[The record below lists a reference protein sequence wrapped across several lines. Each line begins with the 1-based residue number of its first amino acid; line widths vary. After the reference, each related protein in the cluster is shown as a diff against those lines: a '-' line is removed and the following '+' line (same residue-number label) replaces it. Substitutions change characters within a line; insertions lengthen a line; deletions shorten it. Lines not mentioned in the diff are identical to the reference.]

1 MTTERIQLRQGVWLN
16 YVHSDRFKTG
26 CFSFNL
32 ICPLTRPDAAPNAL
46 IPSVLLRG
54 SRDYPD
60 LQAISRRLDSLYGA
74 TVGTLVRKKGEAQ
87 VVGLYADFLEDCYGE
102 NQPVFQSMMDFL
114 EGLLFEPVEE
124 NGGFLTE
131 YLDGERHNLENTIA
145 ARVNEKRAYAI
156 HRLLANMCVGER
168 YAVPRLG
175 EADTLAALTGR
186 SLLARWRRLLAEQ
199 PVEIFYLGQQPREQ
213 VTQVLERL
221 VTHLPDGPRPAVE
234 AAAVFRP
241 ERPVQYVDEAMD
253 VTQGKL
259 TLGLRT
265 PITLFDERYP
275 ALMLLNA
282 VYGAGM
288 TSKLFLNIREAQSLC
303 YYANSSVDKF
313 KGVMVVGSGIAFD
326 RYQQALDGILAELE
340 ACKAGQITG
349 EELES
354 ARSYLLSGLRTGQ
367 DSPGRLDD
375 YAVGQAVA
383 GLHGT
388 MEELAGKLRAVT
400 AEQVVEAAKTL
411 TLDTVYFL
419 KGVDQ

>member
-1 MTTERIQLRQGVWLN
+1 
-16 YVHSDRFKTG
+16 
-26 CFSFNL
+26 
-32 ICPLTRPDAAPNAL
+32 
-46 IPSVLLRG
+46 
-54 SRDYPD
+54 
-60 LQAISRRLDSLYGA
+60 
-74 TVGTLVRKKGEAQ
+74 
-87 VVGLYADFLEDCYGE
+87 
-102 NQPVFQSMMDFL
+102 
-114 EGLLFEPVEE
+114 
-124 NGGFLTE
+124 
-131 YLDGERHNLENTIA
+131 
-145 ARVNEKRAYAI
+145 
-156 HRLLANMCVGER
+156 
-168 YAVPRLG
+168 
-175 EADTLAALTGR
+175 
-186 SLLARWRRLLAEQ
+186 
-199 PVEIFYLGQQPREQ
+199 
-213 VTQVLERL
+213 
-221 VTHLPDGPRPAVE
+221 
-234 AAAVFRP
+234 
-241 ERPVQYVDEAMD
+241 MD

-265 PITLFDERYP
+265 PITLSDERYP

-326 RYQQALDGILAELE
+326 HYQQALDGILAELE

-375 YAVGQAVA
+375 YSVGQAVA
-383 GLHGT
+383 GLRGS
-388 MEELAGKLRAVT
+388 MEELSEKLRAVT